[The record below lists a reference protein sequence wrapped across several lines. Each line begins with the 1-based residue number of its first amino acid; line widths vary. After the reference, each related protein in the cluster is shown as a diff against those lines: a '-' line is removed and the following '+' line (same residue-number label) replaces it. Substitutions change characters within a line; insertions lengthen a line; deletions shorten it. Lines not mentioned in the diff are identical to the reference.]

1 MDSFELNKV
10 MAFTFMSYFTSVL
23 QPMVGEFKRKLQ
35 RFVLMCSMLAELF
48 NNSAN
53 PSSCATVVG
62 PEISQQKFPPPTHH
76 QHKLFQNFGIFIH
89 FKIYRCQ
96 IRRWHNF
103 FNRGK
108 YISLRSAVSGVDGIA
123 RKSLV
128 WVLSVLGVVG
138 INKTEVKV

>member
-53 PSSCATVVG
+53 LSSCATVVG
-62 PEISQQKFPPPTHH
+62 RKFHNKNFHH
-76 QHKLFQNFGIFIH
+76 QLIININYSKTLEFSFISKFTVVKLGDDIT
-89 FKIYRCQ
+89 
-96 IRRWHNF
+96 F
-103 FNRGK
+103 F
-108 YISLRSAVSGVDGIA
+108 
-123 RKSLV
+123 
-128 WVLSVLGVVG
+128 
-138 INKTEVKV
+138 